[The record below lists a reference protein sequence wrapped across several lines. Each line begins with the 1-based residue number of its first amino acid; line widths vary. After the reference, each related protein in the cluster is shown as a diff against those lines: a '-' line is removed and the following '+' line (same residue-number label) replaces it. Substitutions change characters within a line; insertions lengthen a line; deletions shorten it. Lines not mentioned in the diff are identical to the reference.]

1 MSVAELLLGSG
12 SGRPAGFVT
21 VTVFVRSPNDPAR
34 TGAVTVN
41 VAVPPLRRLTSVLM
55 LPLPEA
61 GPLEPL
67 LYVAVQVAPSTWL
80 GNVSTTVAPVTL
92 LGPRFVTTIV

>member
-21 VTVFVRSPNDPAR
+21 VTVFVRLPNEPAL

-41 VAVPPLRRLTSVLM
+41 VAVFC
-55 LPLPEA
+55 A
-61 GPLEPL
+61 
-67 LYVAVQVAPSTWL
+67 
-80 GNVSTTVAPVTL
+80 
-92 LGPRFVTTIV
+92 F